1 MLTVVGV
8 KTEQFLH
15 LSDVLP
21 FQRKFGNSGF
31 VVPSRSQST
40 LSIKPLKMSLGS
52 HSHNILIVSLNVS
65 YWLSL
70 TLCVSLNVSKVKN

>member
-1 MLTVVGV
+1 MLAVVAD

-21 FQRKFGNSGF
+21 FQRTFGNSGF
-31 VVPSRSQST
+31 VAPSRSQST

-52 HSHNILIVSLNVS
+52 HSHNILSAS